1 MLNDNKDKILSMI
14 MESEDIIHKI
24 KSLGYLE
31 LCDISLQNNTSKY
44 VVESE
49 MNGLLNTI
57 INNNCDNIKEAHEVY
72 IAYTKAI
79 LSYPINEKYDF
90 DKSMSYVKVLEDK
103 YVGDIRPEYL
113 YDYISK
119 SKYVLDSIS
128 KKDAYS
134 SKQLADTFAS
144 KEEINRIKTQLVKNS
159 KSFIDSSLGNAFDS
173 VVPVKVTNEYVEDVI
188 LPYVKDIPTIQ
199 KNISTNVEKTLLAI
213 TDTYKS
219 IVNIIAATDAMA
231 KDTSIDNKVVV
242 KMKKATNKITSGYLQ
257 LLSHV
262 VLMMLYKM
270 WYHDCMMI
278 AVRDISVISNSSVIA
293 ESYVD
298 DLNNLND
305 EYISSII
312 MKNDMTL
319 FESTV
324 NSIFESH
331 ISVDDP
337 EINKLIVDREL
348 NLLIPHIDA
357 VINKYDALYKPKG
370 TKSLTNMNMDLLHF
384 KNDYIKI
391 KNVGKSLAK
400 KIEGF
405 VDLLSTRE
413 YTIEEAM
420 ERVKLNESIAGEY
433 SPYIE
438 NLRSCESYNSPEVQS
453 DRDRLE
459 CTILME
465 FKKIGVLIPQ
475 ITSTLDDVN
484 KSVMTA
490 LNIFT
495 NVLDGAVLIEITE
508 IFQNM
513 KNELDK
519 VISSVGKAIVERIGT
534 LEQYLI
540 VDTNNVNIDI
550 APVDTESDNY
560 YEYAVELFRHADR
573 YDNEEVIAGIYNTY
587 NAFKMQTESAL
598 RVIYEAEGTSDDDK
612 FSLIDWIKALLAKW
626 RVKINKIVSNY
637 NTWVLENKDALLALP
652 ADGMSVT
659 ILPFFKISNDKILS
673 TITSDINTT
682 VSNVRSIN
690 KDQLHTYTSEALR
703 AKMFGHIPLDK
714 IKFNDP
720 NIPLPTKLRHYY
732 SYGTGSATKVKIS
745 GSALKKE
752 VGYMIS
758 FCENYHKNVTSLEN
772 SLKTITNSIDAKSKE
787 LKNNEQRKETKA
799 AIATP
804 VVKSVATSST
814 STEPAKP
821 VGDNVGESAS
831 MVELF
836 SSLFVEAKV
845 ESKPKPTVASVALNG
860 SATVSTNRGTSLP
873 AKRVI
878 KEIERNTT
886 IIVTAIITA
895 YEARYYEYLSALK
908 GLMSASKGTGE

>member
-1 MLNDNKDKILSMI
+1 MLNDNKDKILSLI
-14 MESEDIIHKI
+14 MESEDIIHRI

-31 LCDISLQNNTSKY
+31 LCDISLQNNTSSY
-44 VVESE
+44 IVESE
-49 MNGLLNTI
+49 MNGLLSTI
-57 INNNCDNIKEAHEVY
+57 VNNNCDNIKEAYEVY
-72 IAYTKAI
+72 VSYTKAI
-79 LSYPINEKYDF
+79 MVYPINDEYDF
-90 DKSMSYVKVLEDK
+90 DRSESYVKLLVDK

-119 SKYVLDSIS
+119 SKYILDDIS
-128 KKDAYS
+128 KKGVYS
-134 SKQLADTFAS
+134 SKQLADKFAS
-144 KEEINRIKTQLVKNS
+144 KDEINRIKAQLVRNS
-159 KSFIDSSLGNAFDS
+159 KNFIDSSLGDALNS
-173 VVPVKVTNEYVEDVI
+173 IETIKVTNKYVDSVI
-188 LPYVKDIPTIQ
+188 LPYVKDIPSIQ
-199 KNISTNVEKTLLAI
+199 KNISTNVEKTLSAI
-213 TDTYKS
+213 MDTHKS

-231 KDTSIDNKVVV
+231 KDSSVDPKVVV
-242 KMKKATNKITSGYLQ
+242 KMKKATNKIISGYLQ

-262 VLMMLYKM
+262 ILMMLYKM
-270 WYHDCMMI
+270 LYHDCMMF
-278 AVRDISVISNSSVIA
+278 AVRDISDISNSSIVS

-298 DLNNLND
+298 NINNLND
-305 EYISSII
+305 DYISSMI
-312 MKNDMTL
+312 MSNDMKF

-331 ISVDDP
+331 ISIDDP

-357 VINKYDALYKPKG
+357 VINKYNALYKPKES
-370 TKSLTNMNMDLLHF
+370 KSITSMNIDLLHF
-384 KNDYIKI
+384 KDDYIKV

-420 ERVKLNESIAGEY
+420 ERVKLNESVVGEY

-465 FKKIGVLIPQ
+465 FKKIGILIPQ

-490 LNIFT
+490 LNIFA

-519 VISSVGKAIVERIGT
+519 VISSIGKAIVERIGT

-540 VDTNNVNIDI
+540 VDTDDMNIDI
-550 APVDTESDNY
+550 APVVTETDNY
-560 YEYAVELFRHADR
+560 YEYAVELFRHADK
-573 YDNEEVIAGIYNTY
+573 YDNEELIAGIYNTY
-587 NAFKMQTESAL
+587 NAFKLQTESAL
-598 RVIYEAEGTSDDDK
+598 RVIYEAEGVSDDDK
-612 FSLIDWIKALLAKW
+612 FSLIDWIKALLTKW

-637 NTWVLENKDALLALP
+637 NPWVLENKDALMALS
-652 ADGMSVT
+652 ADNLSVT
-659 ILPFFKISNDKILS
+659 VLPFFKISNDKILS

-682 VSNVRSIN
+682 VGNVRSIN

-703 AKMFGHIPLDK
+703 NKMFGHIPLNT
-714 IKFNDP
+714 IKFSDP
-720 NIPLPTKLRHYY
+720 NLPLPTKLRHYY
-732 SYGTGSATKVKIS
+732 SYGTNQATKVKIS

-752 VGYMIS
+752 IGYMIS

-772 SLKTITNSIDAKSKE
+772 SFKSITNSIDAKSKE
-787 LKNNEQRKETKA
+787 LKNNEQRKEVKA
-799 AIATP
+799 TTATP
-804 VVKSVATSST
+804 VVKSTAASDTST
-814 STEPAKP
+814 STKPAEP
-821 VGDNVGESAS
+821 VVGESAS

-836 SSLFVEAKV
+836 SSLFIEAEVEKKGTPKV
-845 ESKPKPTVASVALNG
+845 VSKGVSG
-860 SATVSTNRGTSLP
+860 TVSAGTGTALP

-878 KEIERNTT
+878 REIERNTT
-886 IIVTAIITA
+886 ILVTAIMTA

-908 GLMSASKGTGE
+908 GLMNASKGTGE